1 MSKNTIDS
9 ITEQEENVVTSTSLS
24 SDVGDSLQGVT
35 SSHSESLGVNEMSST
50 APRGE
55 EEELDELSPASQ
67 PNHGVDDVTSSME
80 SKSQL
85 RNFLSVAKAKWDN
98 VPQGWMQQ
106 RTNKDDWSLLLEA
119 PAPFLVTLPELVELR
134 LLSVSIY

>member
-9 ITEQEENVVTSTSLS
+9 ITEQEENVETSTSSS

-35 SSHSESLGVNEMSST
+35 SFSSETLGLNGETSPLTSSEHE
-50 APRGE
+50 PPS
-55 EEELDELSPASQ
+55 ELSTSSQ
-67 PNHGVDDVTSSME
+67 PTHGEDDVTSGLE
-80 SKSQL
+80 GKSQL

-106 RTNKDDWSLLLEA
+106 RTNKED
-119 PAPFLVTLPELVELR
+119 
-134 LLSVSIY
+134 

>member
-9 ITEQEENVVTSTSLS
+9 ITEQEENVETSTSLS

-35 SSHSESLGVNEMSST
+35 SQQSESLGINEMSSPT
-50 APRGE
+50 SSE
-55 EEELDELSPASQ
+55 EEVLDELSSTSQ
-67 PNHGVDDVTSSME
+67 PTDGVDDVTPSME
-80 SKSQL
+80 DKSQL

-106 RTNKDDWSLLLEA
+106 RTNKED
-119 PAPFLVTLPELVELR
+119 
-134 LLSVSIY
+134 